1 MRKITTKYG
10 KEIMAND
17 ETPFITSAAH
27 FFKLKL
33 E

>member
-27 FFKLKL
+27 FSN
-33 E
+33 